1 MKKIK
6 GPFRKHIRS
15 HLRKENHAGQVVIW
29 TGSFIRILLV
39 EMKIINLKRAEF
51 KGTLKIREKNDVAG

>member
-1 MKKIK
+1 MCGTKNKAALLEKIK

-15 HLRKENHAGQVVIW
+15 HLRKE

-51 KGTLKIREKNDVAG
+51 KGTLKIREKK